1 MRILVTG
8 GAGFIG
14 SEFVHQILLHQ
25 KDEIAVLDSLTYAGR
40 LENLSAVKDQ
50 VNFYKI
56 DISNKLAVEKLF
68 AAENFDV
75 VVHFAAESHVD
86 NSLENPNT
94 FLRTNVEGTLNLVL
108 ECIKKPKL
116 RFIQISTDEVYGSTT
131 GEPFDE
137 QSAFHTSSPYSAS
150 KAAAELLVTAY
161 TITDGLRSTIL
172 RCSNNYGPRQDLEK
186 FIPKVISNAIN
197 GKEIPVYG
205 SGTNI
210 REWIHVSDCVG
221 GIIKVV
227 NDPES
232 EGIYNISSHERFSN
246 LEIIDKISDQMEG
259 IKLKTKNVSDRKG
272 HDFRYAIN
280 STKFRA
286 KYDWEPVH
294 TIDTGLRNT
303 VKWYFAEGFYLNG
316 ERSE

>member
-1 MRILVTG
+1 MKILVTG

-14 SEFVHQILLHQ
+14 SEFVHQILLTQDHV
-25 KDEIAVLDSLTYAGR
+25 ISIVDSLTYAGR
-40 LENLSAVKDQ
+40 LENLSAVKDK
-50 VNFYKI
+50 VSFYQI
-56 DISNKLAVEKLF
+56 DISNKIAVEKLF
-68 AAENFDV
+68 DSEHFDV

-94 FLRTNVEGTLNLVL
+94 FLRTNVEGTLNLIL
-108 ECIKKPKL
+108 ECVKKPGL

-161 TITDGLRSTIL
+161 TMTDGLKSTIL

-186 FIPKVISNAIN
+186 FIPKVISSAIH
-197 GKEIPVYG
+197 GREIPVYG

-210 REWIHVSDCVG
+210 REWIHVSDCVK

-227 NDPES
+227 NDPDS
-232 EGIYNISSHERFSN
+232 KGIYNISSHERFSN
-246 LEIIDKISDQMEG
+246 LEIIEKISNQMNG
-259 IKLKTKNVSDRKG
+259 IRLKTKNVLDRKG

-280 STKFRA
+280 SAKFRA
-286 KYDWEPVH
+286 KYEWEPVH
-294 TIDTGLRNT
+294 TIDTGLQNT
-303 VKWYFAEGFYLNG
+303 VKWYSVEGSYLNG
-316 ERSE
+316 EKSE

>member
-1 MRILVTG
+1 MKILVTG

-14 SEFVHQILLHQ
+14 SEFVHQILLYQ
-25 KDEIAVLDSLTYAGR
+25 NDEIAVLDSLTYAGR
-40 LENLSAVKDQ
+40 LANLTAVKDKIS
-50 VNFYKI
+50 FYKI
-56 DISNKLAVEKLF
+56 DISNKPAIEKLF

-86 NSLENPNT
+86 NSLEKPNT
-94 FLRTNVEGTLNLVL
+94 FLRTNIEGTLNLVL
-108 ECIKKPKL
+108 ECIKKPGL
-116 RFIQISTDEVYGSTT
+116 RFIQISTDEVYGSTI

-161 TITDGLRSTIL
+161 TITDGLKSTIL

-186 FIPKVISNAIN
+186 FIPKVISNAIH

-210 REWIHVSDCVG
+210 REWIHVSDCVKA
-221 GIIKVV
+221 IIKVV
-227 NDPES
+227 NDPGS

-246 LEIIDKISDQMEG
+246 LEIIEKISSQMDG

-280 STKFRA
+280 SAKFRT
-286 KYDWEPVH
+286 KYDWEPLN

-303 VKWYFAEGFYLNG
+303 VKWYLAEGSYLNG
-316 ERSE
+316 EKSE